1 MRKFFISC
9 TLALAAL
16 VADAAPPA
24 WEGVNAP
31 RPEIV
36 QEMEMDSQT
45 EIVVRD
51 GAIYLWVAKP
61 TNVKIFSILG
71 QLISSENLQPG
82 LHRLR
87 LTSRGIY
94 ILQAGSTTRRVTL

>member
-1 MRKFFISC
+1 MRKLFISC
-9 TLALAAL
+9 ILAIAA
-16 VADAAPPA
+16 VTADGAPPA
-24 WEGVNAP
+24 WVGVNAP
-31 RPEIV
+31 RPEIT
-36 QEMEMDSQT
+36 QEMEMESQT

-61 TNVKIFSILG
+61 TTVKIFSTLG

-94 ILQAGSTTRRVTL
+94 ILQAGSVTRRVTL

>member
-1 MRKFFISC
+1 MRKFLISC
-9 TLALAAL
+9 TLALAAI
-16 VADAAPPA
+16 VAAAAPPA

-71 QLISSENLQPG
+71 QLISSENLQ
-82 LHRLR
+82 
-87 LTSRGIY
+87 
-94 ILQAGSTTRRVTL
+94 AGSTTRRVTL

>member
-1 MRKFFISC
+1 MRKFLISC
-9 TLALAAL
+9 ILAFAAL
-16 VADAAPPA
+16 VVAAAPPA

>member
-1 MRKFFISC
+1 MRKFLIFC
-9 TLALAAL
+9 TLALAVI
-16 VADAAPPA
+16 VAAAAPPA

-36 QEMEMDSQT
+36 QEMEMESQT

>member
-1 MRKFFISC
+1 MRKLFIC
-9 TLALAAL
+9 CILALASIGA
-16 VADAAPPA
+16 AAAPPA
-24 WEGVNAP
+24 WEGVNSP

-36 QEMEMDSQT
+36 QEMEMDTQT